1 MPFEMPAGYSEE
13 EDPLT
18 LEEQKAQSTQNATPT
33 PEPVEEEDDEGDDEP
48 EQLGPF
54 APVDID
60 NPVGQ
65 FMEDA
70 SVAILDAFSDKDAD
84 EIREERATQRAIT
97 GEKGKAIE
105 ERMATD
111 TSIQRELAVAAAGGV
126 EDFAEGVVNLPGDV
140 LSLIPGVD
148 NDFMNATTVNNTI
161 HLMDGGTIHTAAN
174 FGHFPRSELVVRKLL
189 KHNLLRNPARLNLAV
204 NYDIFDLRY
213 RFDIVFSPWLNRANK
228 KGIIDNFEP
237 ISETEINLDI
247 EKEFIDEF
255 KGLIEFSEIPME
267 MKID

>member
-1 MPFEMPAGYSEE
+1 MCMLLKNTFIYADAQEILDILPQLEEGKNELSRPTGKFFYDPWELLPQYKDTALEVLYNKLPEAGQARVMLMKEGTCYSEHA
-13 EDPLT
+13 DIDDRYHLT
-18 LEEQKAQSTQNATPT
+18 LEAESSY
-33 PEPVEEEDDEGDDEP
+33 
-48 EQLGPF
+48 L
-54 APVDID
+54 ID
-60 NPVGQ
+60 
-65 FMEDA
+65 M
-70 SVAILDAFSDKDAD
+70 
-84 EIREERATQRAIT
+84 
-97 GEKGKAIE
+97 
-105 ERMATD
+105 
-111 TSIQRELAVAAAGGV
+111 
-126 EDFAEGVVNLPGDV
+126 
-140 LSLIPGVD
+140 D